1 MPKHLNLIKIILV
14 LECKWMFKVIKS
26 LIPIA
31 FMAFT
36 LNAEALVVLQQFSL
50 PLGIDHDSNL
60 TLSENDKQSIWLYT
74 AIPTYTISAV
84 KNQNRWYGIAGLRLQ
99 RSSNKNISIDR
110 EDPNLVVGWD
120 RELERGNFK
129 LVGNYSESSTR
140 ITELR
145 TTGLV
150 NSDVTATTKSIA
162 ADWSRLL
169 TEKLNFTLGADLQ
182 KNSFDAPDFVGFTT
196 KAIDS
201 SLSYQ
206 MNEKLNTFINVAY
219 IKFKSDSQSAI
230 NTQNVQNAQNAQN
243 SQNYLAGIT
252 YSLNPQLNF
261 SVAAG
266 VNHTSSAG
274 SARIGRASFNFSTEK
289 YQLRGDV
296 ERSVAATG
304 IGDFQES
311 DRLSLGYNYTLSEIS
326 ELGAG
331 FSFQKNNSLNTNETK
346 FLTGFYS
353 RELSERWRMRLSVD
367 LRQQKTDTQE
377 ANGEVAGLTFI
388 YNTPEF

>member
-1 MPKHLNLIKIILV
+1 
-14 LECKWMFKVIKS
+14 MFKVIKR
-26 LIPIA
+26 LIAIA
-31 FMAFT
+31 FTAFT

-50 PLGIDHDSNL
+50 PLDIEHDSNP
-60 TLSENDKQSIWLYT
+60 TLSENNKQSIWLYSAT
-74 AIPTYTISAV
+74 PTYTISAV
-84 KNQNRWYGIAGLRLQ
+84 ENQNRWYGIAGLRLQ
-99 RSSNKNISIDR
+99 RSSDKNISIDR

-120 RELERGNFK
+120 RQLERGNFK

-140 ITELR
+140 TTELR

-150 NSDVTATTKSIA
+150 NQDVTATTKSIT

-182 KNSFDAPDFVGFTT
+182 KNSYDAPGFVGYTT
-196 KAIDS
+196 KTLDS

-206 MNEKLNTFINVAY
+206 VNEKLSTFVNVAY
-219 IKFKSDSQSAI
+219 VKYKSDPQIAL
-230 NTQNVQNAQNAQN
+230 NTQNSQNSQN
-243 SQNYLAGIT
+243 SQNYLMGFN
-252 YSLNPQLNF
+252 YSYTPQLDF

-274 SARIGRASFNFSTEK
+274 SARAGKASFNFSAER
-289 YQLRGDV
+289 YQLRGDL
-296 ERSVAATG
+296 ERSVSATG
-304 IGDFQES
+304 LGDFQES

-331 FSFQKNNSLNTNETK
+331 FSFQKNNSLNTNETT

-353 RELSERWRMRLSVD
+353 RELSDRWLMRLSLD
-367 LRQQKTDTQE
+367 LRQQKSDTQD